1 MENREIARRL
11 DEAADLLEGQ
21 RQNPFRVR
29 AYRQAA
35 STLRGLDRSVT
46 EILRGEG
53 PAGLTRIRGIGESL
67 AAHIKELVASGRL
80 AFLDRL
86 RAQVDP
92 EALLASVPGIGPSLA
107 SRLHRELLIAGLEDL
122 ELAAHD
128 GRLRALGGFGPKRL
142 QSIQDGLAGRLGGRP
157 RRPSPLPSPPPP
169 PEPSVAELLDVDA
182 EYRHKAERGA
192 LPTIAPRR
200 FNPSG
205 EAWLPI
211 LHAQRDGRR
220 YTVLFSNTA
229 RAHDLG
235 TTRDWVV
242 IYYDDGSGERQR
254 TVVTERQGPLA
265 GRRVVRGR
273 EAECRASYAPQA
285 LDTPRAA

>member
-1 MENREIARRL
+1 MENREIARWL
-11 DEAADLLEGQ
+11 DDVADLLEGQ
-21 RQNPFRVR
+21 RENPFRVR

-35 STLRGLDRSVT
+35 SILRGLDRPAAEVLSS
-46 EILRGEG
+46 EG
-53 PAGLTRIRGIGESL
+53 RAGLTRIRGIGESL
-67 AAHIKELVASGRL
+67 AAHIEELVATGRL

-92 EALLASVPGIGPSLA
+92 EGLLASVPGIGPGLA
-107 SRLHRELLIAGLEDL
+107 GRIHRKLRITHLEDL

-142 QSIQDGLAGRLGGRP
+142 QSIRDALAGRLARRP
-157 RRPSPLPSPPPP
+157 RPAPVPSPTPPS
-169 PEPSVAELLDVDA
+169 EPSVAELLDVDA
-182 EYRHKAERGA
+182 EYRHKAQRGR

-211 LHAQRDGRR
+211 LHTGRGGRR

-229 RAHDLG
+229 QAHDLG

-254 TVVTERQGPLA
+254 TVVTERKGPLA
-265 GRRVVRGR
+265 GRRVVRGG
-273 EAECRASYAPQA
+273 EAECRAHYAARAPG
-285 LDTPRAA
+285 TPRAA